1 MSDSRELPFC
11 LTGPGANP
19 YSRIDLELEE
29 REAFRA
35 RNPRPRPAPTEQLTL
50 TSAVAPAESVVA
62 RTRAPEG
69 SGNPYASLVEQRDDA
84 EGESSGISMADFE
97 ARCRVVFRPYVPI
110 WRRTGPLPP
119 HYRDFIARNRTRS
132 APYRKRL
139 VTTLERYS
147 LADVPQLTAQFN
159 REQDALTAAKLV
171 ELEKIA
177 ETAKD

>member
-1 MSDSRELPFC
+1 MSDPRELPAC
-11 LTGPGANP
+11 LTSPGANP

-29 REAFRA
+29 REVRRA
-35 RNPRPRPAPTEQLTL
+35 RNPLPRAAPTEQLTL
-50 TSAVAPAESVVA
+50 TSAGAPAESVTL
-62 RTRAPEG
+62 RTRAAER
-69 SGNPYASLVEQRDDA
+69 SGNPYASLAEKRDDA
-84 EGESSGISMADFE
+84 AGESGGISMADFE

-110 WRRTGPLPP
+110 WRRAGPLSP
-119 HYRDFIARNRTRS
+119 HYRDFIARNRARS

-147 LADVPQLTAQFN
+147 LADVPQFTAQFN
-159 REQDALTAAKLV
+159 REQDALTAAKLL